1 MRLNTDGL
9 VIRIRNIGEADR
21 LITILTR
28 ECGVLDAFVRGAR
41 RLKGRLASSTQ
52 QFSYAKFILFKSKDA
67 YVVDE
72 AEPVR
77 LFFEFGNEVEKISLA
92 YYFAELALVLSPH
105 GDDAESFLRLMLN
118 TLSFL
123 IDGKREGVLL
133 KSVLELRLLA
143 MSGYM
148 PNLLGCE
155 NCGVFEKDI
164 MYFNPEKAC
173 FYCSDCEKHQRY
185 GIPASRG
192 VVSAMRHIVYSEFE
206 KLFQF
211 SISQESLKQL
221 SYITEHYLLTQ
232 IQRPFQTLEFYK
244 SIIGT

>member
-9 VIRIRNIGEADR
+9 VIRTRNIGEADR

-28 ECGVLDAFVRGAR
+28 EYGVLDAFVRGAR

-67 YVVDE
+67 FVVDE

-77 LFFEFGNEVEKISLA
+77 LFFQFGNEVEKISLA
-92 YYFAELALVLSPH
+92 YYFAELALVLSPQ
-105 GDDAESFLRLMLN
+105 GDDAEGFLRLMLN

-123 IDGKREGVLL
+123 MEGKREDLLL
-133 KSVLELRLLA
+133 KSVLELRMLS

-155 NCGVFEKDI
+155 HCGEFEKDV
-164 MYFNPEKAC
+164 MYFVPEKGC
-173 FYCSDCEKHQRY
+173 LYCSDCKAEVSS
-185 GIPASRG
+185 IPAGRG
-192 VVSAMRHIVYSEFE
+192 VVSAMRHIVYAEFE

-211 SISQESLKQL
+211 SVSDESLKQL
-221 SYITEHYLLTQ
+221 SYITERFLFTQ
-232 IQRPFQTLEFYK
+232 IQRPFKTLDFYK
-244 SIIGT
+244 SMK

>member
-9 VIRIRNIGEADR
+9 VIRTRNIGEADR

-28 ECGVLDAFVRGAR
+28 EYGVLDAFVRGAR

-67 YVVDE
+67 FVVDE

-77 LFFEFGNEVEKISLA
+77 LFFQFGNEVEKISLA
-92 YYFAELALVLSPH
+92 YYFAELALVLSPQ
-105 GDDAESFLRLMLN
+105 GDDAEGFLRLMLN

-123 IDGKREGVLL
+123 MEGKREDLLL
-133 KSVLELRLLA
+133 KSVLELRMLS

-155 NCGVFEKDI
+155 HCGEFEKDV
-164 MYFNPEKAC
+164 MYFIPEKGC
-173 FYCSDCEKHQRY
+173 LYCSDCKPDVS
-185 GIPASRG
+185 GIPAGRG
-192 VVSAMRHIVYSEFE
+192 VISAMRHIVYAEIE

-211 SISQESLKQL
+211 SVSEESLKQL
-221 SYITEHYLLTQ
+221 SYITERFLLTQ
-232 IQRPFQTLEFYK
+232 IQRPFKTLDFYK
-244 SIIGT
+244 SMK

>member
-9 VIRIRNIGEADR
+9 VIRTRNIGEADR

-221 SYITEHYLLTQ
+221 SCITEHYLLTQ